1 MTNTQLRWFAS
12 TAQAAW
18 VEQEVPEPSGS
29 GKSDSPAKANKP
41 NLSITA
47 DQHQMLEGFGGCF
60 NELGYEA
67 LLTLPEEERAR
78 VMHALFHPEGE
89 QRFSICRL
97 PIGASDY
104 ALEWYSHNETD
115 GDYAMKHFSIER
127 DRKYLIPYIREALA
141 LNPELKLFASPWSP
155 PTWMKFPKAY
165 NYGTLRWE
173 PENLAAYAL
182 YFVKFVQAYK
192 EEGITIHQVHVQNE
206 VVADQKF
213 PSCVW
218 TGEQLREFIR
228 DYLGPAFE
236 DHGLDTE
243 IWLGTINAPEPWD
256 EWLKHKSSDH
266 DAFAGVVLGDP
277 EAYKYV
283 KGVGYQWAGKHA
295 IQRTAQSYPELRYM
309 QTENEC
315 GDGENTWFYAKYVF
329 SLYQHYFTNGV
340 NAYIYWNMALAPK
353 GRSTWGWEQ
362 NSMLTIDP
370 GQNIAIIN
378 PEYYVMQHFSRFAAP
393 GSVRVGLKGPWSGH
407 SVAFRTPDGGVTLVL
422 ANPYKEKRML
432 HLDSGSAEYAF
443 ELEPESFHTIV
454 LGP

>member
-1 MTNTQLRWFAS
+1 MSISALKWYTSSEQ
-12 TAQAAW
+12 AQW
-18 VEQEVPEPSGS
+18 VARKAPEQA
-29 GKSDSPAKANKP
+29 PAGTIP
-41 NLSITA
+41 NLTITP
-47 DQHQMLEGFGGCF
+47 DSYQTLEGFGGCF

-67 LLTLPEEERAR
+67 MSVLPEEERAKL
-78 VMHALFHPEGE
+78 MHALFHPQGE
-89 QRFSICRL
+89 QRLSICRL

-115 GDYAMKHFSIER
+115 GDYAMEHFSIER
-127 DRKYLIPYIREALA
+127 DRKYLIPYIKEALA

-173 PENLAAYAL
+173 PEILAAYAL
-182 YFVKFVQAYK
+182 YFVKFVQAYR

-236 DHGLDTE
+236 AHGLDTE
-243 IWLGTINAPEPWD
+243 IWLGTINAPDPW
-256 EWLKHKSSDH
+256 EELIKQKTSDY
-266 DAFAGVVLGDP
+266 DAYAGVVLSDP

-283 KGVGYQWAGKHA
+283 KGVGYQWAGKYA
-295 IQRTAQSYPELRYM
+295 IQRTVQSYPELRYM

-315 GDGENTWFYAKYVF
+315 GDGQNTWFYAKYVYN
-329 SLYQHYFTNGV
+329 LYQHYFSNGV
-340 NAYIYWNMALAPK
+340 NAYIYWNMVLAPH

-362 NSMLTIDP
+362 NSMLTVDP
-370 GQNIAIIN
+370 ATRLPVAN
-378 PEYYVMQHFSRFAAP
+378 PEYYVMKHFSRFAMP
-393 GSVRVGLKGPWSGH
+393 GSVRAGLIGPWSGH
-407 SVAFRTPDGGVTLVL
+407 ATAFRTPAGALTLVI
-422 ANPYKEKRML
+422 ANLYKESRTL
-432 HLDSGSAEYAF
+432 HLEYGAALHSF
-443 ELEPESFHTIV
+443 VLEAESFHTIV
-454 LGP
+454 LEK